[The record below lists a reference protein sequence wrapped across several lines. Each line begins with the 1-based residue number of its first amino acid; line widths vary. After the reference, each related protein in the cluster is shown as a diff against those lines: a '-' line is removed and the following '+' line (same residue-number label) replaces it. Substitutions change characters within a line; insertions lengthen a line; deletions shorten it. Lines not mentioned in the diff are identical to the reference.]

1 MDGAAVE
8 HDVFAI
14 SVTAGTVRSA
24 SPNAAA
30 QTSPA
35 SAQFRDNSEFIVG
48 PENRLAGST
57 VLWLLNRAGHSY
69 SPLVLYGASGTG
81 KSHLA
86 QSIAAS
92 RDDAVYIRG
101 SDFAR
106 ELVTAVEKNAM
117 ADFRH
122 RFRTGALLVFDDLS
136 QLIGRRAALEE
147 LQHTLD
153 ALEARDATAVIIS
166 RRPPQEMAKLP
177 PALRSR
183 LSGGLVVKVSPPGV
197 AARRHL
203 LERLALVRGSD
214 LPPEAAG
221 LLAEQLHVTAPE
233 LCGHFAQLEME
244 VRTGGGRAKQTQKI
258 RDDQPIRSDGFNEPL
273 KIEFQHAQRYLL
285 HRRAQH
291 RPSLAQVSTEVA
303 KYYGLK
309 PAAMSSQSRTRQMV
323 LARAV
328 AMYLGRT
335 LCGASL
341 KALGKHFGGRDH
353 TTALH
358 SFRQLQGRLA
368 HDSELNGTVD
378 RLRRVLTKRAS

>member
-14 SVTAGTVRSA
+14 SVTGGTVRSA
-24 SPNAAA
+24 APN
-30 QTSPA
+30 A
-35 SAQFRDNSEFIVG
+35 SAQISLESVQARTSSEFIVG

-57 VLWLLNRAGHSY
+57 VLWLLNRAGQSY
-69 SPLVLYGASGTG
+69 SPFVLYGASGTG

-86 QSIAAS
+86 QSITAS

-101 SDFAR
+101 ADFAR
-106 ELVTAVEKNAM
+106 ELATAVERNAM
-117 ADFRH
+117 VDFRN
-122 RFRTGALLVFDDLS
+122 RFRTAALLVFDDLL
-136 QLIGRRAALEE
+136 QLLGRRAALDE

-153 ALEARDATAVIIS
+153 ELEARDATAVIIS
-166 RRPPQEMAKLP
+166 RRHPQEMAKLP

-183 LSGGLVVKVSPPGV
+183 LSGGLVVKVLPPGA

-203 LERLALVRGSD
+203 LERLALVRGST
-214 LPPEAAG
+214 LPSEAAR

-233 LCGHFAQLEME
+233 LNGHFAQLEMD
-244 VRTGGGRAKQTQKI
+244 VRTGGGRTKQTQKI
-258 RDDQPIRSDGFNEPL
+258 RDNQPVGGDDSNRPL
-273 KIEFQHAQRYLL
+273 KIELQHAQRYLS
-285 HRRAQH
+285 HRRAQY
-291 RPSLAQVSTEVA
+291 RPSLAQVSIEVA

-368 HDSELNGTVD
+368 KDSELSGTVD
-378 RLRRVLTKRAS
+378 RLRRVLTKHAS